1 MITWMLWV
9 SIAENVHHTFIV
21 LQKIKRHFVMSGTAI
36 RRNILLLLL
45 MFLMCMNNVV
55 VGQQQGNYEVNPCA
69 PPPAAEQQQQQCSP
83 TLPLGATYETT
94 FEFRFIGKYS
104 VHMLVMTE
112 NKARLIVKGGFPIRD
127 FVRYQL
133 LLSNNNNNSN
143 NSNNNDHDD
152 ADDGNDNLRF
162 SVELSDKLKGILKR
176 FTVSLTE
183 LRYDEKG
190 DAVSVRVS
198 VLYMLTFHLSLHRR
212 V

>member
-1 MITWMLWV
+1 
-9 SIAENVHHTFIV
+9 
-21 LQKIKRHFVMSGTAI
+21 MSATAAI
-36 RRNILLLLL
+36 RSNILLLLLL

-55 VGQQQGNYEVNPCA
+55 VGHQQDYYEINPCA
-69 PPPAAEQQQQQCSP
+69 PPPAAEQQQCSP

>member
-1 MITWMLWV
+1 
-9 SIAENVHHTFIV
+9 
-21 LQKIKRHFVMSGTAI
+21 MSGTAI

-69 PPPAAEQQQQQCSP
+69 PPPAAEQQQCSP

-133 LLSNNNNNSN
+133 LLSNNNNN
-143 NSNNNDHDD
+143 DHDD
-152 ADDGNDNLRF
+152 DDNGNDNLRF